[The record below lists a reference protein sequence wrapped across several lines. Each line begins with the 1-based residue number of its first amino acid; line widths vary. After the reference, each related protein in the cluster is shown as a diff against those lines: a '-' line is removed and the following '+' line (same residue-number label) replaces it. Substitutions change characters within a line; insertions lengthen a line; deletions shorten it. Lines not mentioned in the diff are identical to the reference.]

1 MGIYICAI
9 VTKRIPINMK
19 TNSIVLLVFH
29 SLFLFLG
36 ESSSASHNGVYVVYM
51 GAADSRNSSLRSDHA
66 HILNLVLR
74 RNDNALVRNYKHGFS
89 GFAARLSKED
99 AASIAQKPGVV
110 SVFPDPILKLHTTRS
125 WDFLEYNSHVII
137 DSDRNTLSNSSSSS
151 DIVIG
156 IIDTGIWPEA
166 ASFNDKGMDPVPSHW
181 NGTCITSKDFN
192 SSNCNRKLIGAR
204 YYPSPG
210 GDDTLAS
217 SVRDSVGH
225 GTHTASTAAGST
237 VSVASYYGLA
247 EGTARGGFPESRLAI
262 YKVCSEFGCTGSSI
276 LAAFD
281 DAIADG
287 VDVLSLSLGPSP
299 SFHPDLMTDPI
310 AIGAFH
316 AVERG
321 IMVVCSAGNDG
332 PYPNTVVNAAPWIL
346 TVAATTIDR
355 DFQSNVVLG
364 GNKVVKGEAI
374 NFSPLS
380 SSPEYPL
387 IYGETVR
394 KSDMYIDEARQCHQ
408 DSFDESKVKGKIILC
423 NGESD
428 TLYPPTAIADTV
440 KQAGGLGLVHITPDK
455 NRGVASKYGDFPA
468 TTISTKD
475 APTLLQYVNSTSNP
489 VATILPTVS
498 VINYKPAPMMIYFS
512 SRGPSTLSNNIL
524 KPDIAAPGVNILAA
538 WLGNS
543 TEEVPKG
550 KKYSPYN
557 IISGTSMSCP
567 HVSGFAGRLKSLNP
581 TWSASAIRSAIMTS
595 ATQINNMKTPIT
607 TDSGS
612 LATPYD
618 YGAGF
623 ITASGPLQPGLVY
636 ETSTVD
642 YLNFLC
648 YIGLNTTSVM
658 VISRTVPTSF
668 SCPKDSSSDLISNI
682 NYPSISISDFN
693 KKGGVVNVSR
703 TVTNVGEENE
713 IEYSVAVDAPS
724 GLNVK
729 VIPDKLKFTKTSKTL
744 SYQVIF
750 SLTSTSLKED
760 LFGSIKWTSDK
771 YTVRSPFV
779 LAK

>member
-1 MGIYICAI
+1 
-9 VTKRIPINMK
+9 MK
-19 TNSIVLLVFH
+19 SNSIVLLVFH
-29 SLFLFLG
+29 FLFLFLG
-36 ESSSASHNGVYVVYM
+36 ESSSPSHNGVYVVYM
-51 GAADSRNSSLRSDHA
+51 GAADSRNASLRSDHA

-125 WDFLEYNSHVII
+125 WDFLEYDSHVII

-166 ASFNDKGMDPVPSHW
+166 ASFSDKGMNPVPSHW
-181 NGTCITSKDFN
+181 NGTCMASQDFN

-204 YYPSPG
+204 YYPSPD
-210 GDDTLAS
+210 GDATLAS
-217 SVRDSVGH
+217 SVRDSLGH

-247 EGTARGGFPESRLAI
+247 EGTARGGFPESRLAV
-262 YKVCSEFGCTGSSI
+262 YKVCSEFGCRGSSI

-287 VDVLSLSLGPSP
+287 VDILSLSLGASAL
-299 SFHPDLMTDPI
+299 FHPDLMTDPI
-310 AIGAFH
+310 AVGAFH

-332 PYPNTVVNAAPWIL
+332 PDPNTVVNAAPWIL

-387 IYGETVR
+387 IYSETVK
-394 KSDMYIDEARQCHQ
+394 KSDADIDEARQCHP
-408 DSFDESKVKGKIILC
+408 DSLDESKVKGKIILC

-428 TLYPPTAIADTV
+428 TVYSPIAIADTV
-440 KQAGGLGLVHITPDK
+440 KEAGGLGLVHITPDQ
-455 NRGVASKYGDFPA
+455 NRAIASKYGDFPA

-475 APTLLQYVNSTSNP
+475 ATTILQYVNSTSNP

-498 VINYKPAPMMIYFS
+498 VINYKPAPMMTYFS
-512 SRGPSTLSNNIL
+512 SRGPSTLSKNIL

-550 KKYSPYN
+550 KTYSPYN

-595 ATQINNMKTPIT
+595 ATQINNMKTPIA

-636 ETSTVD
+636 ETSTTD

-648 YIGLNTTSVM
+648 YIGLNTTTVM

-693 KKGGVVNVSR
+693 KKGGAVNVSR
-703 TVTNVGEENE
+703 TVTNVGEVDE
-713 IEYSVAVDAPS
+713 IEYSAAVDAPS

-744 SYQVIF
+744 SYQVTF

-760 LFGSIKWTSDK
+760 LFGSITWSSDK